1 MQTHR
6 TVPHRVPRKG
16 DARAGR
22 AHDAASVSGSLR
34 FGVLVLG
41 ASLSAALVQ
50 PALGAQPSAPAQAF
64 ADPAFGWRDVSGHD
78 LHSVLARKPWARVIV
93 ALRPSS
99 KALGDAVSRAGVS
112 AVQGRVLRTLR
123 TADFRLIARW
133 GEIPAFSGLVS
144 RSGLPRLTANADVL
158 RVDLDVGGRADDAQ
172 SLKLVHGDSAHS
184 RGFLGSGATVAVI
197 DSGVQSGH
205 PDLLGRVVDE
215 HCFCANPD
223 GSGCCR
229 AEATEAA
236 GSGSAND
243 ENGHG
248 TNVAGI
254 ISSAGNV
261 APKGLAPAANIV
273 AVKVL
278 ASDGSFTSTAQV
290 ISGLN
295 WVMENHPEVRVV
307 NMSLGTTTLFPDTCD
322 SATAYTLAFAS
333 AINTFR
339 SRGGLVFVSSG
350 NAAAKTAMSA
360 PACVDGAV
368 AVGAVYDSDIGG
380 VSFPTANCTDET
392 TLADQVTCFSN
403 SSPALDLLAPGAMI
417 TSTGLGG
424 GLSTYA
430 GTSQACPHA
439 AAAAAVLFAAS
450 PTFSGPAIEGALKS
464 SGRSITDVANGRVAP
479 RVDVAA
485 ALEAM
490 GVAPPIAAPPSSPP
504 PPAPTPP
511 PPVAVD
517 RHPRIEVAPARLNF
531 AQVRRRSTAVREVTI
546 RNVGDSA
553 LQVHAPARLKQP
565 FSFVKYPGSVSVP
578 PGGSVRVK
586 LTFRPSTPGRFVAT
600 LLIRSDDSRRPQ
612 VAVQLTGLGTR
623 R

>member
-1 MQTHR
+1 
-6 TVPHRVPRKG
+6 
-16 DARAGR
+16 
-22 AHDAASVSGSLR
+22 LR

-64 ADPAFGWRDVSGHD
+64 TDPAFGWRHISGHD
-78 LHSVLARKPWARVIV
+78 LHSVLARKPWARVVV

-99 KALGDAVSRAGVS
+99 ELGDAVSRAGVS
-112 AVQGRVLRTLR
+112 AVQERVLRTLR
-123 TADFRLIARW
+123 AADFQLITRW

-144 RSGLPRLTANADVL
+144 RSGLPRLTANPDVL
-158 RVDLDVGGRADDAQ
+158 RVDLDVGGRADDVQ

-184 RGFLGSGATVAVI
+184 RGFLGSGTTVAVI
-197 DSGVQSGH
+197 DSGVQSSH

-236 GSGSAND
+236 GAGSAND

-254 ISSAGNV
+254 ISSAGNL
-261 APKGLAPAANIV
+261 APKGLAPAANLV

-307 NMSLGTTTLFPDTCD
+307 NMSLGTTSLFPDTCD

-360 PACVDGAV
+360 PGCVDGAI

-380 VSFPTANCTDET
+380 VSFPTANCTDSPT
-392 TLADQVTCFSN
+392 AADQVTCFSN

-450 PTFSGPAIEGALKS
+450 PTFSGSAIEGALKS
-464 SGRSITDVANGRVAP
+464 SGQSITDGANGRVTP

-490 GVAPPIAAPPSSPP
+490 GVAPPIVAPPPPSSPP
-504 PPAPTPP
+504 PPAVTPP
-511 PPVAVD
+511 PVD
-517 RHPRIEVAPARLNF
+517 RQPRIEVAPARLNF
-531 AQVRRRSTAVREVTI
+531 AQVRRRSSAVREVTI

-553 LQVHAPARLKQP
+553 LLVHAPARLKRP

-578 PGGSVRVK
+578 PGSSVRVK
-586 LTFRPSTPGRFVAT
+586 LTFRPSSPGRFGAT
-600 LLIRSDDSRRPQ
+600 LLIRSDDSVRPR
-612 VAVQLTGLGTR
+612 VAIHLTGVGTR